1 MSLSVLGGGI
11 GGLSALYYLSL
22 RQNLSRQ
29 IKLYEAS
36 SRFGGWIYSKEH
48 KDTGVFFE
56 TGPRSL
62 RPVGNAGLT
71 SLELIEKLGIEEK
84 VVPVHRSHVA
94 AKNRMI
100 FAKNQVCLMPNGP
113 AGIFKKIPPFSLPL
127 VFAGLKDIFTG
138 KSKTPIEDESIYDF
152 VARRFGKEVAEYAIS
167 PVICGIC
174 AGDAKEIS
182 VKFLM
187 KEIFEKVKIIFI
199 SIT

>member
-1 MSLSVLGGGI
+1 MSVTVLGGGI

-36 SRFGGWIYSKEH
+36 SRYGGWVNSKYHEES
-48 KDTGVFFE
+48 GVVFE
-56 TGPRSL
+56 TGPRTL
-62 RPVGNAGLT
+62 RPAGNQGMT
-71 SLELIEKLGIEEK
+71 TLELIENLGLKDK
-84 VVPVHRSHVA
+84 VVPVPRSHPA

-100 FAKNQVCLMPNGP
+100 FAKNQVCLMPSGP
-113 AGIFKKIPPFSLPL
+113 AGIFKKIPPFSKPL

-138 KSKTPIEDESIYDF
+138 KSKVPIEDESLYSF
-152 VARRFGKEVAEYAIS
+152 VERRFGREIAEYAVS

-187 KEIFEKVKIIFI
+187 KDIFEKVIL
-199 SIT
+199 